1 MPCASESGSWGS
13 CGHMR
18 TSASIYS
25 YTALASINE
34 SRVQNT
40 PLCYLHVCAWH
51 ALLSP
56 SVAQYALHISLLTV
70 TAIHTYSRTIQ
81 SAT

>member
-1 MPCASESGSWGS
+1 MPCASESGSQGS
-13 CGHMR
+13 CRHMC
-18 TSASIYS
+18 TSASI

>member
-1 MPCASESGSWGS
+1 MPCASESGLQGS
-13 CGHMR
+13 FGHAC
-18 TSASIYS
+18 TSASI

-34 SRVQNT
+34 SCVENT

-56 SVAQYALHISLLTV
+56 SAAQYALHISLLTV
-70 TAIHTYSRTIQ
+70 TALHT
-81 SAT
+81 